1 MATSMVVMVL
11 DPDDAKRGEITVVD
25 DPKAAA
31 RMVESFLEA
40 GYKQERI
47 RVFNATPLQMQ
58 IVQKPVVSFSEGV
71 VTGDFAPQAIEAAP
85 AAVGSNG
92 SAS

>member
-11 DPDDAKRGEITVVD
+11 DPDDAKRGEITVVE

-31 RMVESFLEA
+31 RMVESFLES

-47 RVFNATPLQMQ
+47 RVFSATPLQMQ
-58 IVQKPVVSFSEGV
+58 IVQKPVVSFSEGDATV
-71 VTGDFAPQAIEAAP
+71 LAATP
-85 AAVGSNG
+85 TPEPVAVGANG

>member
-1 MATSMVVMVL
+1 MDATSMVVMLL

-25 DPKAAA
+25 DAKAAA

-47 RVFNATPLQMQ
+47 RVFSATPLQMQ
-58 IVQKPVVSFSEGV
+58 IVHKPVVSFTDDGATTSPTPDDAE
-71 VTGDFAPQAIEAAP
+71 TEP
-85 AAVGSNG
+85 AAVGANG
-92 SAS
+92 SS